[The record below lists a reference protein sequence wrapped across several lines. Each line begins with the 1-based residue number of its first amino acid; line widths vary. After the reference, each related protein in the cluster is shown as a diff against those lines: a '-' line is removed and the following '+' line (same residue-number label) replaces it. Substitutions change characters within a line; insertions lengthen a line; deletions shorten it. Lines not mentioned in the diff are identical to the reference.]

1 MRRRTFLAASATM
14 LALPGVARGASK
26 QVLKFVPMADLA
38 VLDPIVTTTGV
49 TRSHGYLIF
58 DTLYGV
64 TGPESGFK
72 ATPQMAAGHRVEN
85 DGLSWRVTLRDGLVF
100 HDGQTVL
107 ARDCVASIRR
117 WAARDPLGQTLMAR
131 TDELSAPDD
140 KTIVF
145 RLKRPFWLLPD
156 ALAKAT
162 PNMCAIMP
170 ERLAN
175 TDPYKQI
182 QEMVGSGP
190 YRFKADERVQGSRF
204 VYERFAGYRPC
215 ENGEA
220 DWTSGPKVA
229 RFDRIEWHIIP
240 DAATVAAAL
249 QSGEV
254 DWWEF
259 PTSDVLPVLQRGG
272 RIRTEIIDPTGNCA
286 ILRPNHLHPPFD
298 NPAIRRALLGAIDQT
313 EFMAAVMG
321 DDRSLWKVP
330 CGYYASFAPATNDST
345 VAALAGKRD
354 HEKVR
359 RDLQAAGY
367 RGEKVILMVPQD
379 VPVQKAL
386 GEIAADTMRRVGM
399 NVDYQALD
407 WGTILQ
413 RRMSKSAPGQGGW
426 NAFCTRFWGSE
437 CATPAAHSALRGNG
451 AQAWPGWPSSP
462 RIEALRERWFDAA
475 DPATQEKLAAEIQ
488 VQAFE
493 DVPYYPLGLYY
504 NPTAYRA
511 DLSGVVT
518 GGPFFWNV
526 RRG

>member
-1 MRRRTFLAASATM
+1 MRRRAFLATSATL
-14 LALPGVARGASK
+14 LALPSVVRAAS
-26 QVLKFVPMADLA
+26 QRVLRFIPMADLA
-38 VLDPIVTTTGV
+38 VLDPIVTTTGA
-49 TRSHGYLIF
+49 TRSHGYLVF

-64 TGPESGFK
+64 TGPETGCK
-72 ATPQMAAGHRVEN
+72 ATPQMAAGHSVSD
-85 DGLSWRVTLRDGLVF
+85 DGLTWRVSLRDGLVF
-100 HDGQTVL
+100 HDGQPVL

-117 WAARDPLGQTLMAR
+117 WGARDPFGQTLMAR
-131 TDELSAPDD
+131 TDEVSAADD
-140 KTIVF
+140 RTIVF

-170 ERLAN
+170 ERLAA
-175 TDPYKQI
+175 TDPNKPL

-190 YRFKADERVQGSRF
+190 FRFKADERVQGSRF
-204 VYERFAGYRPC
+204 VYERFAGYVPRAD
-215 ENGEA
+215 GEA
-220 DWTSGPKVA
+220 DGTAGPKVA
-229 RFDRIEWHIIP
+229 HFDRIEWHVIP
-240 DAATVAAAL
+240 DAATAAAAL

-259 PTSDVLPVLQRGG
+259 PTSDVLPVLQRG
-272 RIRTEIIDPTGNCA
+272 RKIKTEIIDPTGNCA

-298 NPAIRRALLGAIDQT
+298 NPAIRRALLGAVDQSA
-313 EFMAAVMG
+313 FMTAVMG

-330 CGYYASFAPATNDST
+330 CGYYASLTPTNDPAMT
-345 VAALAGKRD
+345 ALAGRRD
-354 HEKVR
+354 VEKVR

-367 RGEKVILMVPQD
+367 GGEKVVLMVPQD

-407 WGTILQ
+407 WGTIVQ
-413 RRMSKSAPGQGGW
+413 RRMSKDAPVHGGW

-451 AQAWPGWPSSP
+451 VQAWVGWPSSP
-462 RIEALRERWFDAA
+462 RIEQLREAWFDAF
-475 DPATQEKLAAEIQ
+475 DPGTQQKLAAEIEA
-488 VQAFE
+488 QAFE
-493 DVPYYPLGLYY
+493 DVPYYPLGLYF

-511 DLSGVVT
+511 DLSGMVP

-526 RRG
+526 KRG